1 MKNNTFI
8 FFLQEN
14 ENFNEETNISYDNN
28 NFHDNLKQNLPNP
41 KQALTQEPQ
50 PTSNPQKQSKRSGGK
65 TKKDS
70 TSSSKKNK
78 HDTVTVENQI
88 SIHVR
93 NTALPPKPASDQSQN
108 RKVVIITKVNYFAV
122 WLRNRLIS
130 AELKPALSHTE
141 Y

>member
-1 MKNNTFI
+1 MKTP
-8 FFLQEN
+8 LQTGGRAWN
-14 ENFNEETNISYDNN
+14 RTRDHPSIIDLKHYNRKLYQVSYQRLYIASVYIYESLC
-28 NFHDNLKQNLPNP
+28 NLVMCVYI
-41 KQALTQEPQ
+41 
-50 PTSNPQKQSKRSGGK
+50 KRYFKVYSCC
-65 TKKDS
+65 
-70 TSSSKKNK
+70 K

-130 AELKPALSHTE
+130 ADL
-141 Y
+141 